1 MKTLYK
7 RNAQGK
13 PLFWSIWVD
22 NNFSINPKNINYKII
37 SVRYGLVG
45 KDGRFEHIVTTR
57 KIQDEIES
65 LIKAKRKEGYKELVD
80 LYDNAHIADQ
90 YISKLGLVRYL
101 DTYLPKFNTDNNG
114 AFIPMLCKT
123 LEDNKPFEKGSYF
136 GQWKINGERCIITAT
151 LEQGL
156 FETIKFHYRSRE
168 GVDWTNK
175 LNYLDDYLLPCIPN
189 EIIDIM
195 VEEGVALDGELYLPG
210 YGINEI
216 NSFIKN
222 TELPQHYKLQFWLYD
237 ICIENMSAKDRQNC
251 IDDFLLGKVH
261 RSRIHTKE
269 EHLNNI
275 DRLVVLPNFY
285 CSDINEAILR
295 RDTFISLGFEGLV
308 IRNTDAEYQF
318 GGKRNNAMLKFKKK
332 EDGLFTIVDIVPEGT
347 KRSNLGKFVLKN
359 DINDELFE
367 CTYNAPHS
375 SQEEI
380 LVNKNKYLTGEY
392 LGLVEFRERSGQLQ
406 VPFHA
411 KLVKLIKKENL

>member
-1 MKTLYK
+1 MITLYK

-13 PLFWSIWVD
+13 PLFWTIDARLTDIKVQ
-22 NNFSINPKNINYKII
+22 
-37 SVRYGLVG
+37 YGLVG
-45 KDGRFEHIVTTR
+45 KEGRVEYITTHR
-57 KIQDEIES
+57 NLQNEVNS
-65 LIKAKRKEGYKELVD
+65 LVKSKRKEGYKELQD
-80 LYDNAHIADQ
+80 LYDNAP
-90 YISKLGLVRYL
+90 KLINPDNLYDYL
-101 DTYLPKFNTDNNG
+101 NNYLPKFNTHADG

-136 GQWKINGERCIITAT
+136 GQWKINGERCIITA
-151 LEQGL
+151 EVEKGL
-156 FETIKFHYRSRE
+156 FETIKLHYRSRE

-175 LNYLDDYLLPCIPN
+175 LSYLDDYLLPCIPN
-189 EIIDIM
+189 EIIDM
-195 VEEGVALDGELYLPG
+195 MAEEGVALDGELYLPG

-237 ICIENMSAKDRQNC
+237 ICIENMSAKNRQNH

-269 EHLNNI
+269 EHLNNT
-275 DRLVVLPNFY
+275 DRLVVLPNFD
-285 CSDINEAILR
+285 CSNINEAILR

-308 IRNTDAEYQF
+308 IRKADAEYQF
-318 GGKRNNAMLKFKKK
+318 GGRRNNSMLKFKKK
-332 EDGLFTIVDIVPEGT
+332 EDGFFTIVDIVPEGI

-359 DINDELFE
+359 NINDELFE

-375 SQEEI
+375 AQEEI
-380 LVNKNKYLTGEY
+380 LVNKDKYIGHY
-392 LGLVEFRERSGQLQ
+392 KALVEFRERSGISQ

-411 KLVKLIKKENL
+411 KCVKLVNN